1 MSSFKQTQA
10 LTDLQRNQEKIN
22 REQRNQ
28 QIAIENFQ
36 AQEAEKNKLNI
47 KLPAAELA
55 EEQIGV
61 ATPLREE
68 TAGLSNQAQM
78 VAETMLDEP
87 QQPQSRDQQLSREI
101 QEAGTD
107 DPLVQ
112 EIMRTQMFDDEGR
125 PFSMNE
131 QQARGLL
138 EEAKE
143 LSSIQTTAD
152 IPFQYQTKDEFEKE
166 MAEKHLPVTAQSG
179 SVNMLVDLGKQFTMA
194 INNVGKP
201 TFTSSDPDSVKLQDY
216 LVKGGLISPDGTV
229 SLKFGNVLAFQFAEN
244 VLNELNKR
252 DEMSMNMLDP
262 EDSFEQS
269 DDLISF
275 FDEVEKGPMAAISKP
290 KAGMRINPLFERS
303 RFGKGILNRALPNQG
318 QVGAATI
325 LFGGEGDRAD
335 AGSLEM
341 LDGLAYMAMNNLGFI
356 KEVTHN
362 GNTFYDFTDEAILF
376 YDGVRE
382 VLDDLTPERSILPS
396 LTPNVTG
403 VGFGL
408 ERERGFKQTGNV
420 SVKSVRSDSNEEQE
434 FLNTSGRVAM
444 RVNESSGNTF
454 SNYIH
459 SNIRYNIKNR
469 RVILSRKAF
478 VDQHPTKF
486 CSTHP
491 TAAAL
496 GISEKDWDNYKRS
509 ARMRAGVTEADA
521 AEQADMIIAMQARLR
536 VKNLM
541 VAEQFKDRSMY
552 MKRFYASA
560 NNRFHFRNSAFD
572 PQNSKAVRNLLI
584 SAQPV
589 FIDVRDQNTQVM
601 KNFKYIIGRAL
612 LDREDFMSVN
622 ERTTRAEDMGMN
634 ETIRLAEEVIFNP
647 DSPKYSKL
655 IKEARYIRKLS
666 NILDANAFRAQFE
679 MLPDN
684 LKALYADKDDWGL
697 KSQAYIDFINYVETM
712 MPDKDDVELI
722 SSYPTTA
729 DGKPTS
735 IRMQQL
741 QTMLEVA
748 QEEGDQDQIQI
759 IQQDMRL
766 EGESYFIPIQKPPRK
781 NQFIFQA
788 KATAKHDGKQ
798 SGMAI
803 YGLLYGINEMVKRVG
818 LIYEDET
825 NIINEGDIRDYFMT
839 KVTPAIDS
847 ILRTDAKK
855 TAFKGVFH
863 RFMDDPNMA
872 KDFAKKLSR
881 APLMET
887 SYGSYI
893 GFQHETVLELLN
905 DPEFGPAFQ
914 EAIEQIKN
922 ENPMYTDRDAISDLN
937 LVIATTLTSVLSLD
951 YQHLLKDIGRIFAAM
966 GETPYFITPTGK
978 KSFYGS
984 REMYETNQVVR
995 IPLGDGE
1002 FQERNVKATRPSG
1015 TKRTSKVPMV
1025 YDMEVGKLVRGEP
1038 SKFGQETINQLPV
1051 LFIQSID
1058 GAVMA
1063 KTINFV
1069 NQNRKTP
1076 LFFID
1081 IHDSLITD
1089 ARSVHEYHAAYNRIF
1104 KELIGPTEKGFK
1116 PLESVA
1122 LPLAET
1128 INNFKL
1134 RLDDD
1139 KRYLVSHDSPKFRA
1153 LHDQLI
1159 ELNDVLFNARDNDM
1173 SAEMQMLFNLF
1184 RTPKTKLNRKDAL
1197 ARLGNLLSNWDV
1209 DGAMLTGREIK
1220 LLINFLFSYRNIKL
1234 RVKNLQSRKDAN
1246 LMFDTVDYDS
1256 IAFKLAKTAYQLN

>member
-55 EEQIGV
+55 EEQIAV
-61 ATPLREE
+61 STPVREE

-78 VAETMLDEP
+78 VAETMLDTP
-87 QQPQSRDQQLSREI
+87 QQPLSREQQLSQDI
-101 QEAGTD
+101 QDAGAD

-112 EIMRTQMFDDEGR
+112 EIMRTQMFDQEGR

-131 QQARGLL
+131 QQARSLL
-138 EEAKE
+138 DEAKE
-143 LSSIQTTAD
+143 LSAIQTTAD
-152 IPFQYQTKDEFEKE
+152 IPFQYQTKDEFQEE
-166 MAEKHLPVTAQSG
+166 MNTKHLPVTAQAG
-179 SVNMLVDLGKQFTMA
+179 AVNMLVDLGKQFSMA
-194 INNVGKP
+194 LNSVGKP
-201 TFTSSDPDSVKLQDY
+201 TFTSSDPDSIKLRDY
-216 LVKGGLISPDGTV
+216 LVRGGLVSPDGTV
-229 SLKFGNVLAFQFAEN
+229 SPKFGNVLAFQFAEN

-252 DEMSMNMLDP
+252 DEMAMNMQDP
-262 EDSFEQS
+262 EDSYMQE
-269 DDLISF
+269 DDLASF
-275 FDEVEKGPMAAISKP
+275 FDEVEQGATAAISKP
-290 KAGMRINPLFERS
+290 KKGMRINPLFERS
-303 RFGKGILNRALPNQG
+303 RFGKGILNRALQNQG
-318 QVGAATI
+318 QVGAATV

-362 GNTFYDFTDEAILF
+362 GNTFYDFTDEAIYF

-396 LTPNVTG
+396 LTPNVNG

-408 ERERGFKQTGNV
+408 ERDRGFKQTGNV
-420 SVKSVRSDSNEEQE
+420 SVKSQRSDSNEELE
-434 FLNTSGRVAM
+434 FLNTAGRVA
-444 RVNESSGNTF
+444 
-454 SNYIH
+454 IH
-459 SNIRYNIKNR
+459 ANIRYNIKNR
-469 RVILSRKAF
+469 RVVLSRKAF
-478 VDQHPTKF
+478 RDQHPTKF

-491 TAAAL
+491 TAKLL
-496 GISEKDWDNYKRS
+496 GISESDWDKYKLS
-509 ARMRAGVTEADA
+509 ASMREGMSEADA
-521 AEQADMIIAMQARLR
+521 ADQADMIVAMQARLR

-572 PQNSKAVRNLLI
+572 PQNSKAVRNMLI

-647 DSPKYSKL
+647 DSPKYAKL
-655 IKEARYIRKLS
+655 LQEARYIRKLS
-666 NILDANAFRAQFE
+666 NIVDANAFREQFE
-679 MLPDN
+679 ILPDN
-684 LKALYADKDDWGL
+684 LKALYSDKDDWGL
-697 KSQAYIDFINYVETM
+697 KSQAYIDFINYVETT
-712 MPDKDDVELI
+712 MPDKENVELI

-741 QTMLEVA
+741 QTMLEAA
-748 QEEGDQDQIQI
+748 QEMGDQDQIQT

-766 EGESYFIPIQKPPRK
+766 EGDSYFIPVQKPPRK

-803 YGLLYGINEMVKRVG
+803 YGLLYGIEEMVKRVG

-839 KVTPAIDS
+839 KVTPAIETV
-847 ILRTDAKK
+847 LRTDDKK

-863 RFMDDPNMA
+863 RFMDDPNYS
-872 KDFAKKLSR
+872 KDFAKAISR

-893 GFQHETVLELLN
+893 GFQHETVMELLN
-905 DPEFGPAFQ
+905 NPTFGPVFQ
-914 EAIEQIKN
+914 AAIEQIKA
-922 ENPMYTDRDAISDLN
+922 ENPMYSDRDAISDLN
-937 LVIATTLTSVLSLD
+937 LVIAATLTSVLSLD
-951 YQHLLKDIGRIFAAM
+951 YQHYFKDVAKMFAAM
-966 GETPYFITPTGK
+966 GETPYFVTATGK

-984 REMYETNQVVR
+984 REVYDTGQVVR

-1015 TKRTSKVPMV
+1015 TKRTSKIPLV
-1025 YDMEVGKLVRGEP
+1025 YDMDTAKLVKGEP

-1051 LFIQSID
+1051 LFIQSLD

-1069 NQNRKTP
+1069 NQNKKTP

-1089 ARSVHEYHAAYNRIF
+1089 ARSVHEYHAAYNRTF
-1104 KELIGPTEKGFK
+1104 KDLIGPTEKGVK
-1116 PLESVA
+1116 PIKNVA
-1122 LPLAET
+1122 LPLQET
-1128 INNFKL
+1128 LANFKL
-1134 RLDDD
+1134 RIDDD

-1159 ELNDVLFNARDNDM
+1159 ELNDKLLQATDDDL
-1173 SAEMQMLFNLF
+1173 SYEMQMLFNMF
-1184 RTPKTKLNRKDAL
+1184 KRPKTRMNRRKAL
-1197 ARLGNLLSNWDV
+1197 DLLGNRLSNWDP

-1220 LLINFLFSYRNIKL
+1220 SIIDFLMAYNNIILTTKALEKRRTTNLLL
-1234 RVKNLQSRKDAN
+1234 D
-1246 LMFDTVDYDS
+1246 DVDYDS
-1256 IAFKLAKTAYQLN
+1256 IASRLAKTAYQLN